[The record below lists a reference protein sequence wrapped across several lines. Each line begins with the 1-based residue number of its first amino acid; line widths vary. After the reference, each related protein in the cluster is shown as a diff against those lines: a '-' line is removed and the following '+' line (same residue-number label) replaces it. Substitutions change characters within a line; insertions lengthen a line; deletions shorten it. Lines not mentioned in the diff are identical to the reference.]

1 MGIFDK
7 VRDRL
12 MGDVTGTP
20 VEVKTV
26 EDQPQGER
34 ELAGF
39 VRKKVEESRANANR
53 VAHEGI
59 WMTNIAYLMGFD
71 SIYYDTQT
79 RQYQPLARASGF
91 IAKNRVH
98 ENVLLPM
105 AQNRLARLCKVPPRF
120 DTLPNSPSEEDK
132 EAALLSLDI
141 LVDLWHRQEINRKRI
156 PMGMWLQQCGHAY
169 LKVSFDST
177 IGNVMTDPETGE
189 FQGRE
194 GEVRVDVVSAFEVFP
209 DPLAKEL
216 TEDECAWVVHAKI
229 RSIDYFKSHYERGE
243 LVKPESPWLL
253 SLQYEARVNSVNV
266 FGPGSSGDLGAAGQN
281 TAVEL
286 SYYERASIKHPNGRH
301 VITANGVLL
310 KDDELP
316 VGMYPFAKFDDIV
329 VGGKYYSECCTT
341 HARPLQDQYNKTLT
355 RRAEWV
361 NKMLAGK
368 YIAAR
373 MHGLMKEALNDRNG
387 EVVEYDVVPNAKE
400 PHAMEIPTIPQY
412 AYEET
417 TQLKNGIASI
427 YGLSEIARGIVQPSM
442 PAIGMQLI
450 LEQDETRIGIET
462 EQHEHAFA
470 RVGTLALKYCE
481 KFYKTRRSLRKRD
494 DQGNY
499 SVKYYTGEDLKG
511 NTACMVIRGSTVP
524 TSKSLRRQEIMNT
537 YQQGLMGNPMDPAVR
552 MRVMQLM
559 EYGDNTGMWKQY
571 SSDMQ
576 QIKKCI
582 KDIETGVVTLV
593 EQAPM
598 VPGQPPQKEL
608 TPPVSEFDNH
618 VLFIQELNEYRKS
631 EKYDELDVDKKEV
644 LLAVMNAHLEW
655 QTRIMNP
662 QVAMPPKAPMNLDG
676 VVNQAEQAAQAG
688 AEPLQ
693 DSGQGL
699 DKNSQPSEDMAV
711 ARG

>member
-1 MGIFDK
+1 MGE
-7 VRDRL
+7 
-12 MGDVTGTP
+12 VTGNP

-71 SIYYDTQT
+71 SVYYDTQT
-79 RQYQPLARASGF
+79 RQYMPLARANQF

-105 AQNRLARLCKVPPRF
+105 AQNRLARMCKVPPRF

-156 PMGMWLQQCGHAY
+156 PLGMWLQQCGHAY

-243 LVKPESPWLL
+243 LVKPETPWLL

-266 FGPGSSGDLGAAGQN
+266 FGPGSSGDLGAEGKN

-286 SYYERASIKHPNGRH
+286 SYYERPSIKHPNGRH

-368 YIAAR
+368 YVAAR
-373 MHGLMKEALNDRNG
+373 MHGLLKEALNDRNG
-387 EVVEYDVVPNAKE
+387 EVVEYDPMPGVKE
-400 PHAMEIPTIPQY
+400 PHAMDIPTIPQY
-412 AYEET
+412 AYNET
-417 TQLKNGIASI
+417 TELKNGIASI

-481 KFYKTRRSLRKRD
+481 KFYKTRRNIRKRD
-494 DQGNY
+494 SQGNY
-499 SVKYYTGEDLKG
+499 SIKYYSGADIKG
-511 NTACMVIRGSTVP
+511 NTACLVIRGSTVP
-524 TSKSLRRQEIMNT
+524 TSKSLRRQDIMNT
-537 YQQGLMGNPMDPAVR
+537 YQQGLMGDPNDPAVR
-552 MRVMQLM
+552 MKVMQLM
-559 EYGDNTGMWKQY
+559 EFGDNTGMWKSY

-576 QIKKCI
+576 QIKRTI
-582 KDIETGVVTLV
+582 KDIEDGVILFV
-593 EQAPM
+593 EQEHPIGAPPPP
-598 VPGQPPQKEL
+598 PGQPPIKVLE
-608 TPPVSEFDNH
+608 PPVSKYDNH
-618 VLFIQELNEYRKS
+618 VLFIQELNEYRKT
-631 EKYDELDVDKKEV
+631 EKYESLDVEKKEV
-644 LLAVMNAHLEW
+644 FLAVLDAHTTWAAKLA
-655 QTRIMNP
+655 NP
-662 QVAMPPKAPMNLDG
+662 AVAMPPKPPLNLQ
-676 VVNQAEQAAQAG
+676 NEIG
-688 AEPLQ
+688 AEENSLESEAAPLENNLQ
-693 DSGQGL
+693 SSDNG
-699 DKNSQPSEDMAV
+699 PVSERA
-711 ARG
+711 